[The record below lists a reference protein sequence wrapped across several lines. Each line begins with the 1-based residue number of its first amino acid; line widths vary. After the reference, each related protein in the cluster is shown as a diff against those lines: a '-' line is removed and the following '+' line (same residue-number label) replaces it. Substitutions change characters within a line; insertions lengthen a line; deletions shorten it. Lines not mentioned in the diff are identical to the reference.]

1 MNRITPV
8 PSQILTVYYNDQPLN
23 ITLDSGATVSFI
35 RLSVAIALN
44 CTILPNTPLALLA
57 NEKTR
62 LAALGEI
69 NITLSRA
76 NFSVL
81 LRALVVKNLQAD
93 CFGGTNF
100 HKDNDI
106 ETRITTGQIKVHH
119 KFTVLQTNPVLPLPS
134 SPTALNSI
142 QTSQP
147 PPAQSPSSV
156 PALSCPVPP
165 CLFLYPRL

>member
-1 MNRITPV
+1 M
-8 PSQILTVYYNDQPLN
+8 
-23 ITLDSGATVSFI
+23 VSFI

-44 CTILPNTPLALLA
+44 CTILPNTQLALLA
-57 NEKTR
+57 DEKTR

-106 ETRITTGQIKVHH
+106 ETRITTGHIKVHH

-147 PPAQSPSSV
+147 PPAPISIQRASAVMPGASLLIPLPSS
-156 PALSCPVPP
+156 LKNESHISI
-165 CLFLYPRL
+165 